1 MCASRAARTGSGSS
15 CATSL
20 PPTLNVEVMW
30 SWRRREGRRR
40 DNRTRAEDT
49 EICLETRSDWCC
61 WQPVGNGPRAAAP
74 RCHGLA
80 RAALRHVLGVDPIK
94 TPRDAVRGVDR
105 GTEGKGDE
113 TPWLD
118 LTPRR
123 LAANENATTGGC
135 VAANL
140 AMAAGRSVRQ

>member
-1 MCASRAARTGSGSS
+1 LLATG
-15 CATSL
+15 
-20 PPTLNVEVMW
+20 W
-30 SWRRREGRRR
+30 Q
-40 DNRTRAEDT
+40 
-49 EICLETRSDWCC
+49 RSA
-61 WQPVGNGPRAAAP
+61 RAAAP

-123 LAANENATTGGC
+123 LAANENAHTGGR

-140 AMAAGRSVRQ
+140 PMAAGRSVRQHCGLREGPN